1 MLKVALP
8 GGFSQ
13 VVDMFPLSHRF
24 PIPSFQEGSAGLDT
38 ELGQPTQCSTVKRGV
53 LLPFLPFQLM
63 CKESREP

>member
-24 PIPSFQEGSAGLDT
+24 PISSIQEGSAGLDT
-38 ELGQPTQCSTVKRGV
+38 ELGEPTQYTAVKRRV
-53 LLPFLPFQLM
+53 LVPFLPFQLT
-63 CKESREP
+63 CRESREC